1 MSKCIGSKVHCVMS
15 GCRVNTLIWLLRVGG
30 HCRVVRKVQI
40 GKIEAYIILVFLSW
54 KWHSK

>member
-1 MSKCIGSKVHCVMS
+1 MSKCIGSKVHRVMF
-15 GCRVNTLIWLLRVGG
+15 GCRVNTLIWLLRVAGG

-54 KWHSK
+54 K